1 MRRIVRPCRRVFISV
16 RPDSEGFA
24 FFSELVWNQ
33 FSAHRGGEVEVP
45 LQFSQVSLMV
55 RVRAASSPL
64 SKPRVARR
72 RPRHSVEYKMMVVRA
87 ALRRPS
93 FLSSTIPPI
102 PLTSTLASSRSDNAR
117 TPCACRTEGEL
128 KGGTS
133 RRGAGGEQRHHPRL
147 RVHAWMPRRPT
158 GGAAGGCL
166 TLDRPEL
173 LVGRSG

>member
-1 MRRIVRPCRRVFISV
+1 MRVELCGLDVLVFISV

-87 ALRRPS
+87 ALRRPEEARVKPTCRYK
-93 FLSSTIPPI
+93 LYATPVTSS
-102 PLTSTLASSRSDNAR
+102 
-117 TPCACRTEGEL
+117 
-128 KGGTS
+128 
-133 RRGAGGEQRHHPRL
+133 
-147 RVHAWMPRRPT
+147 
-158 GGAAGGCL
+158 
-166 TLDRPEL
+166 
-173 LVGRSG
+173 